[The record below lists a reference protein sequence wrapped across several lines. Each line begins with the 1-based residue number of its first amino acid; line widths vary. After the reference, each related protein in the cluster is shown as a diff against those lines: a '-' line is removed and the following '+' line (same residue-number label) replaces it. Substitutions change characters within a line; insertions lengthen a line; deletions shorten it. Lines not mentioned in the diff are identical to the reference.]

1 MSSALVNTSSLLKL
15 KLFNQVRFVSGIF
28 ILLLTNWIFPA
39 LMHPALMTDINF
51 PAYMTEFKAWKS
63 MLVCEW
69 NFPGLCRL
77 VQGIE
82 GIQFYETIKESLKI
96 PGKYIHWGDKS
107 CPVRFSTDILWR
119 GRDYHVRYNK
129 YLLAQNRDGKRGKHL
144 QRLNHTVER

>member
-77 VQGIE
+77 VQWIE

-119 GRDYHVRYNK
+119 DKSCSVRFATDI
-129 YLLAQNRDGKRGKHL
+129 LWRE
-144 QRLNHTVER
+144 RLSCEIQQVSSRA